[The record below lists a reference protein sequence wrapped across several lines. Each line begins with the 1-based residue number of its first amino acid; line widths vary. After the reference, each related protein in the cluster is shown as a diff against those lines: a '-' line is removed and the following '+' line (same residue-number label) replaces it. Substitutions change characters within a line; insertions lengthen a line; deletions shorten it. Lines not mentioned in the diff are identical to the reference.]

1 MLMTDIFYQVS
12 INNAK
17 MGQKKQI
24 WMLMMC

>member
-1 MLMTDIFYQVS
+1 MLKTDIFYRVN

-24 WMLMMC
+24 LMLMMC